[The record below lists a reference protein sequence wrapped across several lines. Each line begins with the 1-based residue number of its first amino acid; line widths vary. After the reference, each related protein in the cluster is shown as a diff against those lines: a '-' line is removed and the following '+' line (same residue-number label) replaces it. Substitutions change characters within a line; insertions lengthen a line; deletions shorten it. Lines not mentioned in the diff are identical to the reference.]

1 MFENQNGLCAICQQP
16 PKGNTAVNGRM
27 CVDHD
32 HKTGK
37 VRKLLCFNCNTAIGK
52 MSDSPALLR
61 EAADYLEREN
71 NG

>member
-1 MFENQNGLCAICQQP
+1 MFEEQKGLCAICQKP
-16 PKGNTAVNGRM
+16 PSGNTAVNGRM

-52 MSDSPALLR
+52 LNDDPELFKRAIN
-61 EAADYLEREN
+61 YLENERKN
-71 NG
+71 